1 MHSAPCCCCVQPEKC
16 YYTMEK
22 MQGKLPRLQ
31 PEVCISTAGHGRRSG
46 ITCSDRVRAIASGW
60 PISQNLHSR
69 GVKFF
74 MCMDRYK
81 RLRAC
86 VHDLKIVRINKQN
99 NMALMDKICN
109 RSIDICVSVVKLL
122 IQNPFLSFFTQHYSN
137 LFFLYLFL
145 YIRRDEN
152 VSILLAMNEN

>member
-1 MHSAPCCCCVQPEKC
+1 
-16 YYTMEK
+16 
-22 MQGKLPRLQ
+22 
-31 PEVCISTAGHGRRSG
+31 
-46 ITCSDRVRAIASGW
+46 
-60 PISQNLHSR
+60 
-69 GVKFF
+69 

-145 YIRRDEN
+145 DIRRDEN